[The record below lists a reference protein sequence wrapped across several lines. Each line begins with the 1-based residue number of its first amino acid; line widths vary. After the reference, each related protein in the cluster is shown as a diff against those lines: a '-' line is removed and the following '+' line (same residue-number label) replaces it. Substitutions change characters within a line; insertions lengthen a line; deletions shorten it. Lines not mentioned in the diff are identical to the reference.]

1 MFEIRGRN
9 SHQRNQSTSREALA
23 EGERQGR
30 KRENYYCERI
40 VTQIPP
46 DRV

>member
-1 MFEIRGRN
+1 MFEIRARN
-9 SHQRNQSTSREALA
+9 SYKRNQSTSRKAAA

-40 VTQIPP
+40 VTQITA